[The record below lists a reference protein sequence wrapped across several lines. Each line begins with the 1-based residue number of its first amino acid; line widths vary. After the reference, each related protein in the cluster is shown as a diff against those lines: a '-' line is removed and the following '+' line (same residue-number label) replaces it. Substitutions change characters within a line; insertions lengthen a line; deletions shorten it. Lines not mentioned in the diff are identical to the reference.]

1 MCVHTYIHTITCVYY
16 CMCTCVIFLRFF
28 WAVKFFLL
36 FFDFLLLMRIKI
48 RPTLLISLRSCLYDL
63 LCPTILH
70 FLITRLLLIDLY
82 LCQVLHS
89 SMVQLSYCS
98 CRHNHHHHRNTCSC
112 KFVLSGAGQRLKRTT
127 QQMTHC

>member
-1 MCVHTYIHTITCVYY
+1 MCTYIHTYHHVCVLLYVH
-16 CMCTCVIFLRFF
+16 MCNLPEIFLGSKIFS
-28 WAVKFFLL
+28 A
-36 FFDFLLLMRIKI
+36 FDFLLLMRIKI

-63 LCPTILH
+63 LCPTILR

-82 LCQVLHS
+82 LYQVLHS

-112 KFVLSGAGQRLKRTT
+112 KFVLSGAGQRLKRTA